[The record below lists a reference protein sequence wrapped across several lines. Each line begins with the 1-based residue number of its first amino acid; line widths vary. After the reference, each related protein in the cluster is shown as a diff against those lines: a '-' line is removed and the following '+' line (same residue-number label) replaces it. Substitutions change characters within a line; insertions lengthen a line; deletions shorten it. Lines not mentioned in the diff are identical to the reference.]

1 MAANAT
7 TKLQISYGKDGSL
20 VNIYADNAKE
30 LEELLTVIQDSAS
43 LIEAVGTS
51 LGRTNSASSAVSYA
65 KKVLGAKEI
74 APAGQAPDCKHGPM
88 NWRSGVGDKGPWKGW
103 MCSGPRE
110 LSKAEKCDAV
120 WIK

>member
-20 VNIYADNAKE
+20 VNVYADNAKE
-30 LEELLTVIQDSAS
+30 LEELLTVIQDSAT
-43 LIEAVGTS
+43 LIDSVGRS
-51 LGRTNSASSAVSYA
+51 LGRSNTSANAVSYA
-65 KKVLGAKEI
+65 KKVLGAKEV
-74 APAGQAPDCKHGPM
+74 APAGTAPDCKHGPM
-88 NWRSGVGDKGPWKGW
+88 NFRSGVGDKGPWKGW

-110 LSKAEKCDAV
+110 LPKEEKCDAV